1 MNMDNIVKD
10 YGDWTVPTSW
20 EEITL
25 GQYAAIRK
33 FMSEKGIDKFDVR
46 AVLHILTNHTEDEV
60 DALPIDF
67 AESILQHLTFI
78 TSDPEVAEPTNKIII
93 DGTTYQINFQEKMKL
108 GEFVACDMA
117 MKADKFDYPSF
128 LAILCRKEGEPYDA
142 KFANEVFDERRSMFE
157 KQPMVKCMPLI
168 GFFLICWT
176 ICTKTFLKSSK
187 EALEEAI
194 NRTAQQLKIS
204 KKIGIFR
211 KLYINLQMKKLQKLL
226 KPNKFT

>member
-33 FMSEKGIDKFDVR
+33 FVSEKGIDKFDVR

-78 TSDPEVAEPTNKIII
+78 TTDPEVADPTNKIVI

-117 MKADKFDYPSF
+117 MKANQFDYPSI
-128 LAILCRKEGEPYDA
+128 LAVLCRKEGEPYDA

-157 KQPMVKCMPLI
+157 RQPMISCMPLI
-168 GFFLICWT
+168 AFFLTCW
-176 ICTKTFLKSSK
+176 ILSDKTFLRSSTK
-187 EALEEAI
+187 ALEEAI
-194 NRTAQQLKIS
+194 NRTAQRLKIS
-204 KKIGIFR
+204 KNLGTFR
-211 KLYINLQMKKLQKLL
+211 KCYLGWQVTKLKKFLKSNKLI
-226 KPNKFT
+226 

>member
-20 EEITL
+20 SEITL
-25 GQYAAIRK
+25 GQYSAIRK

-67 AESILQHLTFI
+67 AESILRHLTFI
-78 TSDPEVAEPTNKIII
+78 TTDPEVAEPTNKIVI
-93 DGTTYQINFQEKMKL
+93 DGTTYQINFKEKMKL

-117 MKADKFDYPSF
+117 MKADKFDYPSI

-157 KQPMVKCMPLI
+157 RQPMVKCMPLI
-168 GFFLICWT
+168 AFFLICWILSDKT
-176 ICTKTFLKSSK
+176 SLRSSTK
-187 EALEEAI
+187 ALEEAI
-194 NRTAQQLKIS
+194 NRTAQRLKIS
-204 KKIGIFR
+204 KNLGLGKR
-211 KLYINLQMKKLQKLL
+211 LYLGWQVKKLQKSLRSS
-226 KPNKFT
+226 KFI

>member
-10 YGDWTVPTSW
+10 YGEWAVPTNWS
-20 EEITL
+20 EITL
-25 GQYAAIRK
+25 GQYATIRK

-46 AVLHILTNHTEDEV
+46 AVLHILTNHTEDEI

-78 TSDPEVAEPTNKIII
+78 TSDPEVAEPTNKIVI

-117 MKADKFDYPSF
+117 MKADKFDYPTI
-128 LAILCRKEGEPYDA
+128 LAILCRMEGEPYDA
-142 KFANEVFDERRSMFE
+142 KFSNEVFDERRSMFE
-157 KQPMVKCMPLI
+157 RQPMVSCMPLI
-168 GFFLICWT
+168 AFFLICWI
-176 ICTKTFLKSSK
+176 ICTKTSLKSSK

-194 NRTAQQLKIS
+194 NRTAQQLKNS
-204 KKIGIFR
+204 KNLGLGK
-211 KLYINLQMKKLQKLL
+211 KLYLNWQVKRLQKLL
-226 KPNKFT
+226 RSSKFI

>member
-1 MNMDNIVKD
+1 MDNIVKY

-20 EEITL
+20 GEITL
-25 GQYAAIRK
+25 GQYSAIRK
-33 FMSEKGIDKFDVR
+33 FMSEKGIAKFDVR

-78 TSDPEVAEPTNKIII
+78 TTDPEVAEPTNKIVI

-108 GEFVACDMA
+108 GEFVASDMA
-117 MKADKFDYPSF
+117 MKANQFDYPTI

-142 KFANEVFDERRSMFE
+142 KFSNEVFDERRSMFE

-168 GFFLICWT
+168 AFFLICW
-176 ICTKTFLKSSK
+176 IISDKTFLKSSK
-187 EALEEAI
+187 EALVEEI
-194 NRTAQQLKIS
+194 NHTAQRLKTS
-204 KKIGIFR
+204 KNLGLGK
-211 KLYINLQMKKLQKLL
+211 KLCLNLQMKKLEKSLRSNKLI
-226 KPNKFT
+226 